1 MYQRTVTISQRAAK
15 DAASDGTV
23 EIAISSEAPY
33 ERRFGIEVLRHS
45 ADAVDMT
52 RLGDTRHPLL
62 LNHNTDAQIGVVKS
76 ARIDDD
82 KVMRGQ
88 VQFSRST
95 LGQEIL
101 QDVQDG
107 IRSHVS
113 VGYFIDEI
121 EEVKS
126 ADDGTETVVRKYTG
140 DEFERE
146 MRTQHG
152 EAYARSGPAA
162 TRAQGDAPPTFVVT
176 RWTPFEASIVPVP
189 ADLTV
194 GVGRSAGAGSTS
206 ASAAPAATPPA
217 NPSIQVLETRK
228 MSDIKTPAELEIER
242 RDAIASLA
250 EQYSKYL
257 LPEDG
262 PKAVRDG
269 KTSPG
274 QFQQLIIDRM
284 AAKHTDT
291 SALHIGLTQQEAKRY
306 SFGRALIASL
316 TNDWTNAG
324 FEKECSR
331 AVEKL
336 MGRSAEGFYVPFEA
350 MSRNFNVGTGSEAGN
365 LVATSL
371 RTDMYVDAL
380 RNAQVFG
387 NLGVTYLAGLSSNV
401 DLPRKSTPGTLGML
415 TEIGS
420 GSETEP
426 ATAKATLQPR
436 RVSAYTEVSKQAL
449 IQSGMAL
456 EGMIRDDLVTG
467 AAVLLEN
474 QFINGAGTGAEIRGL
489 RNVSGIGTVVAGANG
504 LAPTWGHMVDL
515 EGAAA
520 NANAEP
526 DRFSGYLINTR
537 TRGRL
542 KQTQLGTNLPFIWMG
557 GDMPLNG
564 YRAAITNNV
573 PSNLTKGTSTTICSA
588 AVFGS
593 DWSMAVVGLFGAPD
607 VTVDP
612 YTKADTGQVKITLNQ
627 FADMQVRQPAAF
639 AKVDDLLS
647 N

>member
-1 MYQRTVTISQRAAK
+1 MYQRTATIQQRAKAT
-15 DAASDGTV
+15 DGTV

-33 ERRFGIEVLRHS
+33 ERWFGIEVLRHS
-45 ADAVDMT
+45 ADAIDMT
-52 RLGDTRHPLL
+52 RIGDSRHPLL
-62 LNHNTDAQIGVVKS
+62 LNHNTDTQIGVVKS
-76 ARIDDD
+76 ARIDND
-82 KVMRGQ
+82 KVMRGT

-95 LGQEIL
+95 LGQEIM
-101 QDVQDG
+101 QDVEDG

-121 EEVKS
+121 EEVKT
-126 ADDGTETVVRKYTG
+126 AEDGTTTVLRTFTG
-140 DEFERE
+140 EEFARE
-146 MRTQHG
+146 MRTLHG

-162 TRAQGDAPPTFVVT
+162 VRAQGDAPPTFVVT

-189 ADLTV
+189 ADVTV
-194 GVGRSAGAGSTS
+194 GVGRSAGADSSVAKPTI
-206 ASAAPAATPPA
+206 PT
-217 NPSIQVLETRK
+217 IQVLETRK

-257 LPEDG
+257 QPEDG

-269 KTSPG
+269 KTTAN
-274 QFQQLIIDRM
+274 QFQQLIIERM

-291 SALHIGLTQQEAKRY
+291 SALHIGLTTQEAKRY

-316 TNDWTNAG
+316 TNDWSNAG

-350 MSRNFNVGTGSEAGN
+350 MNRDFNVGTGSEAGN
-365 LVATSL
+365 LVATNL
-371 RTDMYVDAL
+371 RTDLYVDAL

-387 NLGVTYLAGLSSNV
+387 NLGVTYLAGLSGNV
-401 DLPRKSTPGTLGML
+401 DLPRKATPGTLGML

-420 GSETEP
+420 ASETQP

-436 RVSAYTEVSKQAL
+436 RVSAFTEVSKQAL
-449 IQSGMAL
+449 IQSGIAL

-467 AAVLLEN
+467 SAVLLEN

-489 RNVSGIGTVVAGANG
+489 RNTTGIGTVVAGANG

-515 EGAAA
+515 ESAAA

-573 PSNLTKGTSTTICSA
+573 PNNLTKGTSTTICSSA
-588 AVFGS
+588 IFGS

-639 AKVDDLLS
+639 SKVDDLLS

>member
-1 MYQRTVTISQRAAK
+1 MYKRTATINHRASEA
-15 DAASDGTV
+15 DGTID
-23 EIAISSEAPY
+23 IAISSEAAY
-33 ERRFGIEVLRHS
+33 ERWFGIEVLRHTP
-45 ADAVDMT
+45 DAVDLT
-52 RLGDTRHPLL
+52 RLGDGRHPLL
-62 LNHNTDAQIGVVKS
+62 LNHNTDSQIGVVKS
-76 ARIDDD
+76 VRIDSD
-82 KVMRGQ
+82 KVLRGG
-88 VQFSRST
+88 VQFSRSA
-95 LGQEIL
+95 LGQEIK
-101 QDVQDG
+101 QDVEDD

-121 EEVKS
+121 EEVKT
-126 ADDGTETVVRKYTG
+126 AEDGTTTVLRTLTG
-140 DEFERE
+140 EEFSRE

-162 TRAQGDAPPTFVVT
+162 ARAQGETPPTFVVT

-189 ADLTV
+189 ADVTV
-194 GVGRSAGAGSTS
+194 GVGRSAGADSSVAKPTI
-206 ASAAPAATPPA
+206 PA
-217 NPSIQVLETRK
+217 IKVLETRK

-250 EQYSKYL
+250 EQYAKYL
-257 LPEDG
+257 QPEDG

-274 QFQQLIIDRM
+274 QFQQLIIERM

-291 SALHIGLTQQEAKRY
+291 SAMHIGMTEKEAKRY
-306 SFGRALIASL
+306 SFGRALIAA
-316 TNDWTNAG
+316 TTGDWSKAG
-324 FEKECSR
+324 FEQECSR

-336 MGRSAEGFYVPFEA
+336 MGRTPEGFFVPFEA
-350 MSRNFNVGTGSEAGN
+350 MSRDFNVGTGSEAGN
-365 LVATSL
+365 VVATNL

-387 NLGVTYLAGLSSNV
+387 RLGVVYLAGLTSNV
-401 DLPRKSTPGTLGML
+401 DLPRKSAVGTLGML
-415 TEIGS
+415 SEIGS
-420 GSETEP
+420 ASETNP
-426 ATAKATLQPR
+426 NTAKATLSPK
-436 RVSAYTEVSKQAL
+436 RVSAFTEVSKQAL
-449 IQSGMAL
+449 IQSGIPL
-456 EGMIRDDLVTG
+456 EAMIRDDLVTG

-474 QFINGAGTGAEIRGL
+474 QFINGAGTGAEIQGL
-489 RNVSGIGTVVAGANG
+489 RNVSGIGTVVGGTNG
-504 LAPTWGHMVDL
+504 LAPAWSHVVDL
-515 EGAAA
+515 ESACA

-526 DRFSGYLINTR
+526 DRFSGYLVNTK
-537 TRGRL
+537 TRGKY
-542 KQTQLGTNLPFIWMG
+542 KQTQFGSNLPFIWQN

-573 PSNLTKGTSTTICSA
+573 PSNLTKGTSTTICSSA
-588 AVFGS
+588 LFGA

-627 FADMQVRQPAAF
+627 FADMKVRQPAAF
-639 AKVDDLLS
+639 AKIDDLLS